1 MSRLAKLLALCCITL
16 AAQQDGELNRLG
28 LPNPTKQDVPFLI
41 HGSQLVELDQAV
53 ATMEESKNQVRY
65 RILGAAAAV
74 KTPLAAPDFLFDS
87 GEVDPRDLELYRFE
101 VVKGTR
107 ELLYRK
113 KKKVVAEPFFLN
125 LEGIEERVVRIR
137 INASLQPGEYG
148 ITPRGQDS
156 VFTFSVF

>member
-1 MSRLAKLLALCCITL
+1 MSRLVTLLAWCCVTL
-16 AAQQDGELNRLG
+16 AAQQDGGLNRLG
-28 LPNPTKQDVPFLI
+28 LPNPPKQDVPFLI
-41 HGSQLVELDQAV
+41 HGSQLVELDRAA

-65 RILGAAAAV
+65 WIPGAAAAA

-101 VVKGTR
+101 VVKGRR
-107 ELLYRK
+107 ELLYRR
-113 KKKVVAEPFFLN
+113 KKKVVAEPYFLN
-125 LEGIEERVVRIR
+125 LEGVEERVVRIR

-156 VFTFSVF
+156 VYTFSVF